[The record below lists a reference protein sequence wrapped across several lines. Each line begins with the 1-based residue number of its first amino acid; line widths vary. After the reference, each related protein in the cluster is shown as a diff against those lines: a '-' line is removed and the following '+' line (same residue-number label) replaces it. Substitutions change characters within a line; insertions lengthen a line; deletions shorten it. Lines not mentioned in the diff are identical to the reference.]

1 MRTLYGCGP
10 SHGVWD
16 NQSVTTTRQT
26 ERSRQ
31 TDMKV
36 ALSAANAVRRDG
48 FDQMALTRVASDA
61 GYSSGVIYARC
72 DDRSELMVLSWQKSF
87 WPELSEILHAGVTAV
102 VNRDID
108 ALNRTIDTWRSRCG
122 ESSVPDIGSAT
133 EVIIAAR
140 RDEVL
145 GEVVHGDINAL
156 LASHGAGPGD
166 TGPTR
171 ELVLF
176 TVATFIGSA
185 LLNSV
190 TSAESEL
197 TIDPTFILHL
207 LANRTVHERPAE
219 MSPSES
225 TGFERPRTGDE
236 LRDALI
242 DATEYVI
249 ARAGVHR
256 ATVSRIARRA
266 GVSVGAIYGL
276 YENKET
282 LVLDCVSVLHP
293 PQAMREV
300 IGWSAMQY
308 ETFRSSVGAN
318 LRTYLS
324 PGQNLWRMFR
334 IESLVAARHT
344 PALAQLLEDFGHDYV
359 ESLLGRM
366 PIEII
371 PSVPARGTMV
381 GISVL
386 ATVDPTIQS
395 LDWQWI
401 PIG

>member
-1 MRTLYGCGP
+1 MPRTVC
-10 SHGVWD
+10 D
-16 NQSVTTTRQT
+16 NRDVSTTRQT

-31 TDMKV
+31 TDIKV
-36 ALSAANAVRRDG
+36 AMSAANAVRRDG

-72 DDRSELMVLSWQKSF
+72 DDRSELMVLAWQKSF
-87 WPELSEILHAGVTAV
+87 WPELSSVLEAGITAV
-102 VNRDID
+102 LERDVARLNDSID
-108 ALNRTIDTWRSRCG
+108 SWQRLCDPA
-122 ESSVPDIGSAT
+122 SVPDIGSAV

-145 GEVVHGDINAL
+145 GEVVHGDINTL

-166 TGPTR
+166 TGPVR

-176 TVATFIGSA
+176 TVATFLGSA

-190 TSAESEL
+190 TSADSEL
-197 TIDPTFILHL
+197 VIDPTFILHL

-219 MSPSES
+219 MSPAES
-225 TGFERPRTGDE
+225 TDFERPRTGDD
-236 LRDALI
+236 LRDSLI

-276 YENKET
+276 YENKES

-293 PQAMREV
+293 PQAMRDIV
-300 IGWSAMQY
+300 GWSAMQY
-308 ETFRSSVGAN
+308 ETFRSTMGAN
-318 LRTYLS
+318 LRMYLS
-324 PGQNLWRMFR
+324 HGQNLWRMFR

-344 PALAQLLEDFGHDYV
+344 PALARMLEEFGHDYV

-381 GISVL
+381 GVAVL
-386 ATVDPTIQS
+386 ATVDPTVQS
-395 LDWQWI
+395 LDWQWV